1 MADGKKLTLRK
12 LFKYWPLC
20 VVVFCFWLLLGV
32 KVPLPS
38 GQPAQNNAAMGS
50 EIGKAKEVSL
60 LRYLIA
66 PPKSQPPQKKQE
78 DQSSGLKSVSV
89 LKINSNEFTP
99 ILETWGEVQS
109 PSGSA
114 LELVSEVAAKVIK
127 VANIHPGSTVSEGEI
142 LVYLDDTDAIYALE
156 QAQAKLDE
164 LEASLDSAQTLLPL
178 EEKVLEVAEK
188 SYARY
193 QDLAKQNVTSTAN
206 VEEQL
211 RTFLQ
216 AQQSVQTQKNSI
228 TSLEAQIASQQSVVK
243 EAQNNLDKTQ
253 IKAPVDGRILEINI
267 QTGQYLNTNSAVLR
281 MVNINEQEVQS
292 LISFSKLVAFLPDT
306 TIIDKLIGLKG
317 YFTLAENGYE
327 RNWPITISAIPAEL
341 SAESRDIKVRF
352 SFDDPASA
360 PLLGTYGQ
368 VTLLSPENRDI
379 IIVPRD
385 SIRQGKAYI
394 LDDTNAIHATPVKTS
409 IIGDKWL
416 WIQHGLDM
424 NDQLVIQPP
433 IPFVEGIVYE
443 PKEDTRV
450 TDMLSEFILSTQQ
463 NLQNKGAQ

>member
-1 MADGKKLTLRK
+1 MSDKKKLTIKK

-20 VVVFCFWLLLGV
+20 IVIFCFWLLLGV
-32 KVPLPS
+32 KVPLPTN
-38 GQPAQNNAAMGS
+38 QPSPNGAIGNGGKTK
-50 EIGKAKEVSL
+50 EISL
-60 LRYLIA
+60 LRYLVA
-66 PPKSQPPQKKQE
+66 PPKSQASQKKPTE
-78 DQSSGLKSVSV
+78 QSSGLKALSV
-89 LKINSNEFTP
+89 LKISHNEFTP
-99 ILETWGEVQS
+99 VLETWGEVQS
-109 PSGSA
+109 PSGAA
-114 LELVSEVAAKVIK
+114 LELVSEVSAKVIEL
-127 VANIHPGSTVSEGEI
+127 ADIHPGSTVTKGQV
-142 LVYLDDTDAIYALE
+142 LVHLDNTDTTYALE

-178 EEKVLEVAEK
+178 EQQVLEVAEK

-228 TSLEAQIASQQSVVK
+228 ASLEAQIASQQSVVR

-253 IKAPVDGRILEINI
+253 IKAPVNGRILEINI
-267 QTGQYLNTNSAVLR
+267 QVGQYLNANTAVLR

-306 TIIDKLIGLKG
+306 TVIDNLIGLKG
-317 YFTLAENGYE
+317 YFTLEENGYE

-416 WIQHGLDM
+416 WVQQGL
-424 NDQLVIQPP
+424 NINEQLVIQPP
-433 IPFVEGIVYE
+433 IPFVENIIYE
-443 PKEDTRV
+443 PKDDARV
-450 TDMLSEFILSTQQ
+450 TDLLNEFIVSTQQ
-463 NLQNKGAQ
+463 DLQDKGAK

>member
-1 MADGKKLTLRK
+1 MADKKTLTIRK
-12 LFKYWPLC
+12 FFKYWPIC
-20 VVVFCFWLLLGV
+20 IVIFCFWLLLGV
-32 KVPLPS
+32 KIPLPS
-38 GQPAQNNAAMGS
+38 NQSATTGAAVGGT
-50 EIGKAKEVSL
+50 GKANEVSL
-60 LRYLIA
+60 LRYIIA
-66 PPKSQPPQKKQE
+66 PPKPPITTKNPTE
-78 DQSSGLKSVSV
+78 QSSGLKAVSV
-89 LKINSNEFTP
+89 LKIISNEFTP
-99 ILETWGEVQS
+99 VLETWGEVQS
-109 PSGSA
+109 PSGAA

-127 VANIHPGSTVSEGEI
+127 VANIHPGSTVAEGQI

-164 LEASLDSAQTLLPL
+164 LSASLDSAQTLLPL
-178 EEKVLEVAEK
+178 EQQVLEVAEK

-216 AQQSVQTQKNSI
+216 AQQSVQTQKNNI
-228 TSLEAQIASQQSVVK
+228 ASLEAQIASQQSAVK

-253 IKAPVDGRILEINI
+253 IKAPVNGRILEINI
-267 QTGQYLNTNSAVLR
+267 QKGQYLNTNSAVLR

-306 TIIDKLIGLKG
+306 TVIDHLIGLKG
-317 YFTLAENGYE
+317 YFTLSENGYE
-327 RNWPITISAIPAEL
+327 RNWPITVSAIPAEL

-385 SIRQGKAYI
+385 SIRQNKAYI
-394 LDDTNAIHATPVKTS
+394 LNENNIIHATQVKTS

-416 WIQHGLDM
+416 WVQQGLDI
-424 NDQLVIQPP
+424 NAQLVIQPP
-433 IPFVEGIVYE
+433 IPFVEGIEYE

-450 TDMLSEFILSTQQ
+450 TDMLNIFIATTRQD
-463 NLQNKGAQ
+463 LQDKGVQ